1 MCNGN
6 PVTERNRRRW
16 LPWLPAGARRPIR
29 IVCGILS
36 LIVGVAG
43 VILPI
48 LHGILFL
55 LLGALLLSPEVP
67 AFDRMLRWGDRRF
80 PAIMRRIERF
90 RPRHDDR

>member
-1 MCNGN
+1 MAEHK
-6 PVTERNRRRW
+6 PRRR
-16 LPWLPAGARRPIR
+16 GSRRLRRALR
-29 IVCGILS
+29 IFCGVLS

-67 AFDRMLRWGDRRF
+67 AFRRMVRWGDRRF
-80 PAIMRRIERF
+80 PRIMKRIERF
-90 RPRHDDR
+90 RPDMPD